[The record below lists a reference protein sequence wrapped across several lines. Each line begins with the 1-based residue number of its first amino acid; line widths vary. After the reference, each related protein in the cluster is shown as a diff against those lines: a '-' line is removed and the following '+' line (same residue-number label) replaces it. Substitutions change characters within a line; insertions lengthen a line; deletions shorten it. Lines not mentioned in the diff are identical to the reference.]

1 MYKIRTLL
9 TFVQVPTYWYS
20 TYLFV
25 RNTDYQMEENKKII
39 KQSDENCPV
48 RKSLELLGGKW
59 TLLILFQINERVIR
73 YGELKRCIPKISEK
87 MLIQELN
94 SLVANKLV
102 SKKSFPEIP
111 PKVEYSLTDLGL
123 KTLPIVDKLATFGLE
138 NLK

>member
-1 MYKIRTLL
+1 
-9 TFVQVPTYWYS
+9 
-20 TYLFV
+20 
-25 RNTDYQMEENKKII
+25 MEENKKII

-87 MLIQELN
+87 MLIHELN

-102 SKKSFPEIP
+102 SKKSYPEIP